1 MPNLNDL
8 ISEGMMVYQKCCH
21 HIEDGDGVVMI
32 GFPDNYIDG
41 EDYEKWIAK
50 CVIYME
56 KNHTDSALYGQF
68 LETSKNAVGKD
79 KTYYEKMMGILKAIQ
94 EME

>member
-8 ISEGMMVYQKCCH
+8 ISEGMLVYQKCYH
-21 HIEDGDGVVMI
+21 HIEDVGGVVMI
-32 GFPDNYIDG
+32 GISDHYIDG

-56 KNHTDSALYGQF
+56 KNHTNSALYNQF
-68 LETSKNAVGKD
+68 LATSENAVGRD
-79 KTYYEKMMGILKAIQ
+79 KTHYEKMMGILKAIQ